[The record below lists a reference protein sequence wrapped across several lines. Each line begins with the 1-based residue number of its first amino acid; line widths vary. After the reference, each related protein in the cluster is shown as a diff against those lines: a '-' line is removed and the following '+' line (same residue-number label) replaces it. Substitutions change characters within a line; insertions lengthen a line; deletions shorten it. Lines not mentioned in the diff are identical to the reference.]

1 MLSQVFLE
9 ELKEFGK
16 SYDLMGSGYKHR
28 EEQARK
34 RLSIVQDELLLL
46 EAGTEYTR
54 LHACCLP
61 G

>member
-1 MLSQVFLE
+1 MYSQAFLE

-28 EEQARK
+28 EEQAKK

-46 EAGTEYTR
+46 EAGDR
-54 LHACCLP
+54 CMRWCAHSLA